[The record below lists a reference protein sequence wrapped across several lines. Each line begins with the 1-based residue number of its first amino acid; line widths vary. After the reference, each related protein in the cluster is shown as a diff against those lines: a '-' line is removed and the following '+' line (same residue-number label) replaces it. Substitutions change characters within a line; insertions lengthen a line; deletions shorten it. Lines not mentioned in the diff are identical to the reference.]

1 MPAAAITAHESLQ
14 DRFAALAA
22 GFQMHVPKPVEPAA
36 WWRWWRPSPCPTGG
50 PSYRTVAESCI
61 MWP

>member
-22 GFQMHVPKPVEPAA
+22 GFQMHVPKPVEPADL
-36 WWRWWRPSPCPTGG
+36 
-50 PSYRTVAESCI
+50 VAVVA
-61 MWP
+61 PVALPDRRA